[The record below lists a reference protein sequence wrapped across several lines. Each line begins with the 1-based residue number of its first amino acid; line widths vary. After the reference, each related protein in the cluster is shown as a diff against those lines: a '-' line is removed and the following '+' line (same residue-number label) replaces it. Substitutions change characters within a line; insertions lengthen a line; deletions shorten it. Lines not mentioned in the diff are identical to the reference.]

1 MKIITFFYI
10 NAAFVFSC
18 QIFPG
23 SCVLLT
29 GPSSAGK
36 SSLAYALKESFP
48 AQEWCI
54 INFGEYRGDLLLQG
68 AKRLGLVPA
77 DYVNVN
83 NIVLDCDVQKFLA
96 TLDVVTAAE
105 KLTKW
110 GEVFN
115 DCDRCFVEYLRACY
129 TQQGN
134 LIIDVPLYKKGE
146 LLSLLQQRLREFRL
160 FFVFV
165 HVPFNLLHQRVTER
179 NEQKGEHEFR
189 FLNQVIFRYFC
200 YYHLEEQ
207 PTTRSLGYIEKN
219 DLQASI
225 MQWTMGSPSFVK
237 IPSGATLFEEI
248 VKRCEFRN
256 KTMCLTPRL
265 LYDYV
270 IDTSVY
276 NPLEGAK
283 NLYEA
288 LQESYEQ
295 SQFFENQTDDLIEWA
310 I

>member
-10 NAAFVFSC
+10 IAASVSAC

-36 SSLAYALKESFP
+36 SSLAHALKESFP

-54 INFGEYRGDLLLQG
+54 LNFGEYRRDLLLQG
-68 AKRLGLVPA
+68 AKRLELIPA
-77 DYVNVN
+77 DYVNIN

-110 GEVFN
+110 REVFS
-115 DCDRCFVEYLRACY
+115 DCDRRFVEYLRECC
-129 TQQGN
+129 TRQEN

-146 LLSLLQQRLREFRL
+146 LLSLLQQGLKYFKL

-165 HVPFNLLHQRVTER
+165 HVPFNLLYQRVTER
-179 NEQKGEHEFR
+179 NEQKSEHEFR
-189 FLNQVIFRYFC
+189 YLNQVIFRYFC

-207 PTTRSLGYIEKN
+207 LTTRSLGCIEKN
-219 DLQASI
+219 DLQAFI
-225 MQWTMGSPSFVK
+225 TQWTMSVPSFVK
-237 IPSGATLFEEI
+237 IPSGITLFEEI
-248 VKRCEFRN
+248 VKRCEF
-256 KTMCLTPRL
+256 K
-265 LYDYV
+265 
-270 IDTSVY
+270 
-276 NPLEGAK
+276 
-283 NLYEA
+283 
-288 LQESYEQ
+288 
-295 SQFFENQTDDLIEWA
+295 
-310 I
+310 